1 MGLVCAALTIAPNS
15 LGTFVIPLQMFL
27 SLEVQR
33 GTSFEAP
40 NDFKR
45 NLHHVLNAVFNQIH
59 VYVQKLTLDCAK
71 LLLQTILELL

>member
-1 MGLVCAALTIAPNS
+1 
-15 LGTFVIPLQMFL
+15 MFL

-40 NDFKR
+40 NDFKIKI
-45 NLHHVLNAVFNQIH
+45 LHHVLNAVFNQIH